1 MERSGIVTRPHRS
14 PEFRSSSESEVE
26 RTSQTIFGE
35 RQYLLRVLDSVE
47 RSLVPAS
54 QQARERQFLERMI
67 YARTQELNQL
77 NPDWD
82 EKVAAVLRPGVS
94 AEELDHLAQEAPAE
108 DYFLLRIISEHPSAN
123 AETLGRLARHSYPA
137 IRENVARHPNA
148 SAETLMELCRDRYQP
163 LWYLVA
169 HNPGA
174 PAALRRELTRRMK
187 QVGRKR
193 ATK

>member
-1 MERSGIVTRPHRS
+1 MVTRPHRS
-14 PEFRSSSESEVE
+14 AEYRSSSESEVE

-47 RSLVPAS
+47 RSLIPAN
-54 QQARERQFLERMI
+54 QQARERQVLERMI

-82 EKVAAVLRPGVS
+82 EKVGAVLRPGVS
-94 AEELDHLAQEAPAE
+94 AEELSRLAQDAPAE

-123 AETLGRLARHSYPA
+123 AETLDRLARHSYPA
-137 IRENVARHPNA
+137 IRENIARHPNA

-174 PAALRRELTRRMK
+174 PPALRRELTRRMK